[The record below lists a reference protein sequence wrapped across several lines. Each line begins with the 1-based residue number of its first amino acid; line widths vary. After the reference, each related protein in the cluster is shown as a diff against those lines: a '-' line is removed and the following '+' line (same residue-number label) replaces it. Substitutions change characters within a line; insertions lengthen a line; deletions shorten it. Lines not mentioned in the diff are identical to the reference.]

1 MLDVNTLLSTSL
13 NCKKY
18 LIFQILKFRYRCTKI
33 FQIIVSRI
41 KFSFQLANQ
50 FQCTNYV
57 DKLVILESCVT
68 RWFVSSVIFRNLSS
82 INDGAFCENNGCLN
96 IVCTPFLLG
105 ISTFFYQIFK
115 REGGR
120 LTGSQFLEGFAGKE
134 DLTFFRGCSFYIKDK
149 LKSAMFNDKKV
160 YKQRCFLCHN

>member
-33 FQIIVSRI
+33 SQIIVSRI

-96 IVCTPFLLG
+96 IVLHPFSVGNFNLFLSNFQTG
-105 ISTFFYQIFK
+105 RGQVNWISVFRGFCWERRFNFFQ
-115 REGGR
+115 G
-120 LTGSQFLEGFAGKE
+120 LQFLHK
-134 DLTFFRGCSFYIKDK
+134 R
-149 LKSAMFNDKKV
+149 
-160 YKQRCFLCHN
+160 